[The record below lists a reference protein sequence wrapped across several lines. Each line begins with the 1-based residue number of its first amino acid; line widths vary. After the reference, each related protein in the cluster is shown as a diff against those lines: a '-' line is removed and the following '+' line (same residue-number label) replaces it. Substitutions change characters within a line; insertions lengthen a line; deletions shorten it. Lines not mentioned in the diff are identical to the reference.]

1 MDGSSFQWTSNL
13 PMVTEGIDYAADA
26 PAVFFGD
33 RIDFLCARFD
43 SPCEYGVRI
52 VDRQNDANRDASER
66 FGAEVVMLW
75 RFIAEPKLGA
85 IDRQPGDDTFVV
97 SHAKYFQGAECSLV
111 EIDGAGAAANAEPGS
126 NRGGE
131 GFFRFLCGSN
141 SSDSTLPHG
150 LGSFLTLPLFGHR
163 LALDPFDIDLAHS
176 RHNFHHW
183 CIFF

>member
-1 MDGSSFQWTSNL
+1 
-13 PMVTEGIDYAADA
+13 MVTEGIDYAADA

-126 NRGGE
+126 NRGGGAILPVSLWIE
-131 GFFRFLCGSN
+131 LERLD
-141 SSDSTLPHG
+141 SSARAGQVSYSS
-150 LGSFLTLPLFGHR
+150 SFW
-163 LALDPFDIDLAHS
+163 A
-176 RHNFHHW
+176 
-183 CIFF
+183 